1 MLKRDQ
7 GFRYFSIGVIWLW
20 LGIFALTA
28 FLLVLGAS
36 FLTNDPANIVFF
48 HPTVINYLN
57 LFNAVYIKI
66 FIRSFYIA
74 GLCVIFCL
82 LIGYPFAYLLA
93 RMQGTKKNILLLLL
107 IIPFWTSSLIRSYA
121 MIALLKSK
129 GLLNSVL
136 LSMGVIDQPMQLLF
150 TNAAVV
156 IGLVYN
162 LLPFMILP
170 LYANL
175 ERHDD
180 SLIEAAKDLGA
191 SRFVIFRRITLPLS
205 LPGILA
211 GSILVLLPAMTL
223 FFIPDLL
230 GGAKSMLLGNLIQ
243 DQFLSAHNWPFG
255 AAISVILT
263 VVMGLMLIGYR
274 YSSKGKVEQGLL

>member
-1 MLKRDQ
+1 MKKCNH
-7 GFRYFSIGVIWLW
+7 GFRYFSIGLIWSW
-20 LGIFALTA
+20 LGLFALTA
-28 FLLVLGAS
+28 FLLVIIAS
-36 FLTNDPANIVFF
+36 FLTNNPEQIFTLKLTLENYSQFF
-48 HPTVINYLN
+48 S
-57 LFNAVYIKI
+57 AVYIKI
-66 FIRSFYIA
+66 FLRSFYIA

-82 LIGYPFAYLLA
+82 IVSYPFASLLA
-93 RMQGTKKNILLLLL
+93 KIQGFKKNLLLLLL

-121 MIALLKSK
+121 MVALLKTK
-129 GLLNSVL
+129 GLLNTL
-136 LSMGVIDQPMQLLF
+136 LLFLGIIDSPLQILF
-150 TNAAVV
+150 TNTAVM

-175 ERHDD
+175 ERHDYR
-180 SLIEAAKDLGA
+180 LIEAAKDLGA
-191 SRFVIFRRITLPLS
+191 NRFTIFRKITLPLS

-211 GSILVLLPAMTL
+211 GSIMVFLPATTL

-255 AAISVILT
+255 AAISIILT
-263 VVMGLMLIGYR
+263 LVMGLMLLGYQLSNR
-274 YSSKGKVEQGLL
+274 DKTEQGIL